1 VSFLVSR
8 GGQTGER
15 PARRGER
22 LTVTRARY
30 PLYLTSTACSYL
42 GDGMRVTALP
52 LLAVSLS
59 AGPREV
65 AAVAAAAG
73 LPWLLFGLPAGVL
86 VDRLPRARLMAA
98 LQAIR
103 GGLGAAAVVGVLTGS
118 IGVAALAILA
128 FLLGSCEVVF
138 DIASHAILP
147 ELVSRQRLPRAN
159 GSLIVAHVTAFD
171 FVGPLLGGV
180 LFTVA
185 AALPLAMD
193 AATFV
198 VSAVLLYVIARSTA
212 AAPQAVDV
220 AREALWRQLAEGL
233 RWFARAPLI
242 RTLTLL
248 TTSINLGLGGFYAV
262 LVLFARDELGLGPTG
277 YGVLLAVGAIGSVV
291 AGALAGALRR
301 GRDHRLVALLAAPAV
316 AVCFTAMALFPDHV
330 STGVAM
336 VLFGLA
342 VSLFNVVGM
351 SVRQTQV
358 PTAILGRVLSVHRM
372 LCWGAVPVGAM
383 LAGTVAATAG
393 LRWAVGAC
401 AAAVVLVWLG
411 TLRAVLFSR
420 PAQFVEEHAQ
430 QLTR

>member
-1 VSFLVSR
+1 MSFLISR
-8 GGQTGER
+8 GGPTGER
-15 PARRGER
+15 LARCGER

-30 PLYLTSTACSYL
+30 PLYLTSAAFSYL

-86 VDRLPRARLMAA
+86 VDRVLRARLMAT
-98 LQAIR
+98 LQAVR
-103 GGLGAAAVVGVLTGS
+103 GGLGAAAVAGVLTGS
-118 IGVAALAILA
+118 IGVAALAALA

-138 DIASHAILP
+138 DIASHAFLP
-147 ELVSRQRLPRAN
+147 ELVSPQRLPRAN
-159 GSLIVAHVTAFD
+159 GALIVAHVTGFD

-180 LFTVA
+180 LFTVV

-198 VSAVLLYVIARSTA
+198 VSAVLLYVIARSTT
-212 AAPQAVDV
+212 APQAVEV
-220 AREALWRQLAEGL
+220 AREALSRQLAEGL

-248 TTSINLGLGGFYAV
+248 TTSINLGAGGFYAV

-277 YGVLLAVGAIGSVV
+277 YGVLLAVGAVGSVV

-301 GRDHRLVALLAAPAV
+301 GRDHRLVAVLAAPAV
-316 AVCFTAMALFPDHV
+316 AACFTAMALFPHRV

-358 PTAILGRVLSVHRM
+358 PSAILGRVLSVHRM

-411 TLRAVLFSR
+411 TLRAVLRSR

-430 QLTR
+430 QLAR